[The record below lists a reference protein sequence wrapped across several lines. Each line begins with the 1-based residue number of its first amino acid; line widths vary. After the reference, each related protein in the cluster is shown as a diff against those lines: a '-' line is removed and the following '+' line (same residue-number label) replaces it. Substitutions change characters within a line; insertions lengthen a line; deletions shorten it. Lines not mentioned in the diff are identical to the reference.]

1 MIFLPFMVS
10 LVIFVDFGVHTFPI
24 AEDAPHLAMLPPT
37 VVLQSKQ
44 NEVEVNCSAW
54 SQDPAS
60 LQWIIISLYN
70 QVITFRPP
78 NF

>member
-10 LVIFVDFGVHTFPI
+10 MVLEVNVAFPI

-70 QVITFRPP
+70 QVITFWHPK
-78 NF
+78 